1 METRQ
6 SLFYGAVILTIL
18 FWGTAYTLIGYS
30 VEYVSPAWIVAV
42 RTTIAAIV
50 LTIYA
55 LLRGHR
61 FPNLRDPVW
70 QWYGFMG
77 FIGLTLPFYLNARG
91 QVHVESGL
99 TAVLAGVMPLI
110 TIVLAHFFVKGEHL
124 SWRKGIGFLI
134 GFVGIVLLF
143 LPMPLK
149 WDLIETWRS
158 QGLILLTA
166 VCYAATTIIAKRAPE
181 TSASIGAAMMLLAA
195 SIMSLGWAISTG
207 IPETLPPGSAIVALV
222 LLALGGTGIVQIL
235 YLRIIKIKGPS
246 YIAKMVYL
254 VPVFSIIAGII
265 FLDEPFSWR
274 SVTALGIIF
283 IGLYISQIRKNVRQ
297 KSRKKSV

>member
-6 SLFYGAVILTIL
+6 HLFYGAVLLTIL
-18 FWGTAYTLIGYS
+18 FWGTAYTLIGYI
-30 VEYVSPAWIVAV
+30 VAYVSPAWIVAV
-42 RTTIAAIV
+42 RTTIAALV
-50 LTIYA
+50 MTIYA
-55 LLRGHR
+55 LLRGHK
-61 FPNLRDPVW
+61 FPSLRDPVW

-91 QVHVESGL
+91 QIYVESGL

-124 SWRKGIGFLI
+124 SWRKAVGFFIGFA
-134 GFVGIVLLF
+134 GIVLLF

-166 VCYAATTIIAKRAPE
+166 ICYASTTIIAKRAPE

-195 SIMSLGWAISTG
+195 SLMSLVWAFSTG
-207 IPETLPPGSAIVALV
+207 IPEAMPPQSAIIAMV
-222 LLALGGTGIVQIL
+222 LLALGGTGIAQIL

-254 VPVFSIIAGII
+254 VPVFSIIAGIM

-274 SVTALGIIF
+274 SVSALGIIF
-283 IGLYISQIRKNVRQ
+283 TGLYISQMRRKPR
-297 KSRKKSV
+297 RKKT

>member
-30 VEYVSPAWIVAV
+30 IEYVSPAWLVAV
-42 RTTIAAIV
+42 RTTIAAITMTV
-50 LTIYA
+50 YA

-61 FPNLRDPVW
+61 FPSLRDPVW
-70 QWYGFMG
+70 RWYGFMG

-124 SWRKGIGFLI
+124 SWRKAIGFFI
-134 GFVGIVLLF
+134 GFAGIVLLF

-158 QGLILLTA
+158 QGLILLSA
-166 VCYAATTIIAKRAPE
+166 VCYASTTIIAKRAPE
-181 TSASIGAAMMLLAA
+181 TSASIGAAMMLLASA
-195 SIMSLGWAISTG
+195 IMSSGWAMSTG
-207 IPETLPPGSAIVALV
+207 IPETLPPNSAIVALV
-222 LLALGGTGIVQIL
+222 LLALGGTGMAQIL

-246 YIAKMVYL
+246 FIAKMVYL
-254 VPVFSIIAGII
+254 VPVFSIIAGIV

-274 SVTALGIIF
+274 SISALGIIF
-283 IGLYISQIRKNVRQ
+283 IGLYISQIRK
-297 KSRKKSV
+297 KKT